1 LAGCRLN
8 FWLEHRI
15 SVVSPLRYGQCKTYG
30 EPAKT
35 GRETPMTIRRIDIG
49 KRMSDIVIHNNTVY
63 LAGQVGQG
71 EGVVAQT
78 KDILVTV
85 DKLLAKAGSD
95 KSKILQTII
104 WLDDMST
111 FAEMNSVWDAWID
124 PANPPARATGE
135 AKLAAAQYK
144 VEIIVVAAVD

>member
-1 LAGCRLN
+1 
-8 FWLEHRI
+8 
-15 SVVSPLRYGQCKTYG
+15 
-30 EPAKT
+30 
-35 GRETPMTIRRIDIG
+35 MTIRRIDIG
-49 KRMSDIVIHNNTVY
+49 KRMSDIVIHNNTIY

-71 EGVVAQT
+71 DSVAAQT
-78 KDILVTV
+78 KDILATV
-85 DKLLAKAGSD
+85 DRLLAKAGSN

-104 WLDDMST
+104 WLADMST

-144 VEIIVVAAVD
+144 VEIIVVAAAGSEGSANRRWT